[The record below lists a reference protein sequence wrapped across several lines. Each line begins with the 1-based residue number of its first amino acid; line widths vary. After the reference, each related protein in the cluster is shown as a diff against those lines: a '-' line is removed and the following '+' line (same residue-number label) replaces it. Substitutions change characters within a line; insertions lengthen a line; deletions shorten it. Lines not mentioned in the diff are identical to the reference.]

1 MCIGIEEIELV
12 NNENLLLGDLA
23 AYEVY
28 NLYTE
33 DYNLEFTFI
42 SFYRVKRD
50 IYVTMDGGFLGRV
63 QFNFDMNAIRRI
75 STYTKNKDID
85 LEYISLKK

>member
-1 MCIGIEEIELV
+1 
-12 NNENLLLGDLA
+12 
-23 AYEVY
+23 
-28 NLYTE
+28 YTE

-42 SFYRVKRD
+42 SFFRVKRD

-85 LEYISLKK
+85 LEYIPLKKMIDIAYELYKIASRMNQIIICIH